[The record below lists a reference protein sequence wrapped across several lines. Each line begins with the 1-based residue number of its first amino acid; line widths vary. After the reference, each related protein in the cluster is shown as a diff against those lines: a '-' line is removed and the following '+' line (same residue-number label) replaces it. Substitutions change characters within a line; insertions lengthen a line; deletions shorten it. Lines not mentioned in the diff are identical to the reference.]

1 MKNSNLLYCA
11 AFILS
16 GIFFLAACNKDD
28 NSNPQN
34 PNAGTGTTR
43 DVGNFTKLVN
53 KGPVIVYV
61 TQGDYKPLTVEAD
74 SNIVRL
80 IETSVINDTLI
91 VTAKDT
97 IIQGTKP
104 IKVFITVPK
113 ILYAKLSGAGG
124 IAGQNKFTYNE
135 PLTYEITGAG
145 GIEAELS
152 TTKLTA
158 LLKGAGGIKVKGTVT
173 DEDIKISGAGAF
185 EGDALV
191 AQNAVVNI
199 SGTGSAYVLAEKKLD
214 VTISGTGSEF
224 YRGNPA
230 ITKNITGI
238 GVIIK
243 L

>member
-1 MKNSNLLYCA
+1 MKNSHLLLCA

-16 GIFFLAACNKDD
+16 GILILSACDKDD
-28 NSNPQN
+28 NSNPAN

-43 DVGNFTKLVN
+43 DIGNFTKLVN
-53 KGPVIVYV
+53 RGPILVYV

-80 IETSVINDTLI
+80 IETAVINDTL
-91 VTAKDT
+91 VVSTKDT
-97 IIQGTKP
+97 IIQSTKP
-104 IKVFITVPK
+104 IRVFVTVPK
-113 ILYAKLSGAGG
+113 IVYAKLSGAGG
-124 IAGQNKFTYNE
+124 IIGQNKFTYTE

-145 GIEAELS
+145 GIEAELNAP
-152 TTKLTA
+152 KLTA
-158 LLKGAGGIKVKGTVT
+158 ILKGAGGMKLKGVVT
-173 DEDIKISGAGAF
+173 DVVVTISGAGAF
-185 EGDALV
+185 SSDLLT

-199 SGTGSAYVLAEKKLD
+199 SGAGSAYVSAEKKLD
-214 VTISGTGSEF
+214 VTIGGTGSVF
-224 YRGNPA
+224 YRGDPA

>member
-1 MKNSNLLYCA
+1 MKNTNGLLFA
-11 AFILS
+11 TFILF
-16 GIFFLAACNKDD
+16 GIFFLAACDKD
-28 NSNPQN
+28 NSSNPQN

-43 DVGNFTKLVN
+43 DIGNFTKLVN

-61 TQGDYKPLTVEAD
+61 TQGDYKPLIVEAD

-80 IETSVINDTLI
+80 IETAVINDTLI
-91 VTAKDT
+91 VAAKDT
-97 IIQGTKP
+97 IIQSTKP
-104 IKVFITVPK
+104 IKVFVTVPK

-124 IAGQNKFTYNE
+124 IVGQNKFTYSE

-145 GIEAELS
+145 GIEAELI
-152 TTKLTA
+152 TTNLTA
-158 LLKGAGGIKVKGTVT
+158 LLKGAGGIKLKGTVT

-185 EGDALV
+185 AGDSLAV
-191 AQNAVVNI
+191 QNAVVNI
-199 SGTGSAYVLAEKKLD
+199 SGAGSAYVAAEQKLD
-214 VTISGTGSEF
+214 VTISGTGSVF

>member
-1 MKNSNLLYCA
+1 MKNSNLLLCA
-11 AFILS
+11 AFVLS
-16 GIFFLAACNKDD
+16 CIFFFTACDKDD
-28 NSNPQN
+28 NSNPVN

-53 KGPVIVYV
+53 RGPIIVYV
-61 TQGDYKPLTVEAD
+61 TQGDYKPLNLEAD

-80 IETSVINDTLI
+80 IETAVIDDTLVVSI
-91 VTAKDT
+91 KDT
-97 IIQGTKP
+97 FIQSAKP
-104 IKVFITVPK
+104 IKVFVTVPK

-124 IAGQNKFTYNE
+124 IVGQNKFTYTE

-145 GIEAELS
+145 GIEADISTPKLS
-152 TTKLTA
+152 A
-158 LLKGAGGIKVKGTVT
+158 LLKGAGGMKLRGTADDVALT
-173 DEDIKISGAGAF
+173 ISGAGAF
-185 EGDALV
+185 AGDSLA

-199 SGTGSAYVLAEKKLD
+199 SGAGSAYVSAERKLD
-214 VTISGTGSEF
+214 VTISGTGSVF

>member
-1 MKNSNLLYCA
+1 MKNTTGLLCA

-16 GIFFLAACNKDD
+16 CAFFLAACDKDNNTD
-28 NSNPQN
+28 PSN
-34 PNAGTGTTR
+34 PNAGTGATR
-43 DVGNFTKLVN
+43 DIGNFTKLVN
-53 KGPVIVYV
+53 KGPVVVYV

-80 IETSVINDTLI
+80 IETSVINDTLV
-91 VTAKDT
+91 VTTKDT
-97 IIQGTKP
+97 IIQSTKP
-104 IKVFITVPK
+104 IKVFVKVPK

-124 IAGQNKFTYNE
+124 IVGQNKFTYAE

-152 TTKLTA
+152 APKLTA
-158 LLKGAGGIKVKGTVT
+158 VLKGAGGMKLTGSVT

-185 EGDALV
+185 NGDALITK
-191 AQNAVVNI
+191 NAIVNI
-199 SGTGSAYVLAEKKLD
+199 SGVGSAYVSAQQTLY
-214 VTISGTGSEF
+214 VSISGAGSVF
-224 YRGNPA
+224 YRGDPA
-230 ITKNITGI
+230 ITKNINGA